1 MLLITTCLPTVTT
14 GALDEKAHTNRLL
27 CLHII
32 IITSSKKRKEKKK
45 KKKKTPHFRLH
56 LAVGTT
62 ACQHSTFKVD
72 RPTREGNIAV
82 QDLKIAAKMNK
93 PSSQP

>member
-1 MLLITTCLPTVTT
+1 MSLITTCLPTATT
-14 GALDEKAHTNRLL
+14 GALNEKAHTNRLV

-32 IITSSKKRKEKKK
+32 TLSKKK

-56 LAVGTT
+56 LVVGTT

-93 PSSQP
+93 PSSRP